1 MDIPKMQQRIDA
13 AESAAAMIAVA
24 EGYLDGEVLRDP
36 VAAEAWLMRAIET
49 EDPVQAPKA
58 MAVLA
63 ARILKKEEVLSDS
76 DYQDIRR
83 RFQTAAGQERE
94 ALLALLALGSQ
105 RQKNTAECNDNK
117 LHI

>member
-1 MDIPKMQQRIDA
+1 MDITQMQQHIDA

-24 EGYLDGEVLRDP
+24 EAYLDGEVLHDP

-83 RFQTAAGQERE
+83 QAQAAVGQDRD
-94 ALLALLALGSQ
+94 ALLGLLELGSE
-105 RQKNTAECNDNK
+105 RQKR
-117 LHI
+117 LY

>member
-1 MDIPKMQQRIDA
+1 MDIPQMQQRIDA

-63 ARILKKEEVLSDS
+63 ARILKKAEVLSDS

-83 RFQTAAGQERE
+83 QARTAAGQERD
-94 ALLALLALGSQ
+94 ALLGLLALGSR
-105 RQKNTAECNDNK
+105 RQKNMAECDDNE
-117 LHI
+117 LQI